1 MIKMCI
7 TMMVDEYSDIRE
19 SANVSDP
26 TTSIEHN
33 EDSLVK
39 VLNNMNT
46 GCLNEKINKNCLYPI
61 ELSKNVKIYFEPLA
75 KKFH

>member
-7 TMMVDEYSDIRE
+7 TMMIDEYSDIKE
-19 SANVSDP
+19 SANDP
-26 TTSIEHN
+26 TISIEHK

-46 GCLNEKINKNCLYPI
+46 GCLNEKINKSNLYPI

-75 KKFH
+75 KKYH